1 MTGTKRINK
10 SGVDALK
17 PQTARFVSWDTE
29 IPGFGVRV
37 YPTGQKVYLLKYRVG
52 GGRAARIRW
61 ALIGKHGSVTPDQA
75 RDIAR
80 RWAAEVADG
89 GDPAGVRE
97 EQRKAPTLSALLDKY
112 LAEHVKVRNKPS
124 TQAQVTDMVER
135 VIRPFLGKFKVAE
148 VSRPDVARFH
158 SSLSD
163 RPTTAN
169 RALAVLSKA
178 FSLAEVWGFRPDN
191 SNPCRRVERFKETS
205 RERFLSAKEF
215 SVLGAVLARADY
227 ETLSI
232 TGPDGEPKVVRANPE
247 AVRAIRLMILTGMRG
262 GEVKA
267 LRWEH
272 LDLDR
277 GVANLPDSKTGK
289 KVVQLPPPAI
299 EVIKAVA
306 RPETGKGFVI
316 RGGKNKEPDRALVNV
331 KDTWSAVRQ
340 VAGLADVRPHDLR
353 HAFASVAVTGGASLP
368 IIGALLGH
376 SEAKTT
382 QRYAHLAND
391 PLRLAAGWVAENIS
405 AAMSGADS
413 TSRNTGDK

>member
-1 MTGTKRINK
+1 MAGTKKINK
-10 SGVDALK
+10 SSVDALK

-37 YPTGQKVYLLKYRVG
+37 YSTGQKVYLLKYRVG
-52 GGRAARIRW
+52 GGRSARIRW
-61 ALIGKHGSVTPDQA
+61 ALIGKHGSLTPDKA

-80 RWAAEVADG
+80 RWAAEVSEG
-89 GDPAGVRE
+89 GDPAGVRD
-97 EQRKAPTLSALLDKY
+97 EQRKAPTISALLDKY

-124 TQAQVTDMVER
+124 TQAQVIDLVER
-135 VIRPFLGKFKVAE
+135 VIRPSFGKFKAAQ

-191 SNPCRRVERFKETS
+191 SNPCRRVEKFRETS

-215 SVLGAVLARADY
+215 SVLGAVLMRAQY
-227 ETLSI
+227 EPLSI
-232 TGPDGEPKVVRANPE
+232 VGPNGEPKTVRANPE
-247 AVRAIRLMILTGMRG
+247 AVRAIRLMIFTGMRS

-277 GVANLPDSKTGK
+277 RVANLPDSKTGK
-289 KVVQLPPPAI
+289 KVVQLPAPAI
-299 EVIKAVA
+299 KVIEEVA
-306 RPETGKGFVI
+306 RPDNGRGFVI
-316 RGGKNKEPDRALVNV
+316 RGGKNKNPETALVNV
-331 KDTWSAVRQ
+331 KDTWGAVRQ
-340 VAGLADVRPHDLR
+340 VAGLTDVRPHDLR

-376 SEAKTT
+376 AEAKTM

-391 PLRLAAGWVAENIS
+391 PLRLAADTVAGQIA
-405 AAMSGADS
+405 AAMLVKLTKGSE
-413 TSRNTGDK
+413 T